1 MSKLI
6 FSKTLVFIAVI
17 LNCSIWSQTIQN
29 DYCFGG
35 SGSDIL
41 QGVVNLSDGNKLLI
55 GTSDSPIS
63 GTKTENGFGG
73 IDGYLVML
81 NNQNQEIWQKTIGGT
96 SDDALYSGI
105 ELSDGNLLIAG
116 TTYSGVSGNKTSGNY
131 GGQDLWL
138 LKISPAGVVLFD
150 KVYGGTSTELF
161 GGLIN
166 QISNSTI
173 IIPASS
179 HSGVSGNKTTTNL
192 GGTDAW
198 YLKIDLNGN
207 LLSDYVF
214 GGTSLDDGVGI
225 EKLSPNR
232 YLLFNYTSSNDGNIT
247 GPVYGNGDI
256 WLVKTDSSFN
266 IIDQKLFGAD
276 DSEGISCF
284 KMKGPDKL
292 VIVSTTTSGIS
303 GLKTEANYGNFD
315 AWVLE
320 IDTSLNLLNQKSIGS
335 NADDGIG
342 TFDILQDGGI
352 VLKMS
357 SSSNVN
363 AIKTH
368 PFIGWNDLWVVKLD
382 ANLNKI
388 YDNVYGTNLNDY
400 FCGLVTG
407 TNSSNYFFG
416 GSYGGVNNDKTCVG
430 YGQSDFW
437 VVQTDNFLGE
447 VEHEITSELNVHPNP
462 ATDHVDF
469 NLMNPS
475 IQEETVFIYSQ
486 EGKLIETLKFDS
498 GSTKLTWYPQVVSG
512 IYFYQIGEQTGKIVL
527 NR

>member
-1 MSKLI
+1 MVQNKKEKFNQMSKLI

-63 GTKTENGFGG
+63 GTKTENGYGG

-131 GGQDLWL
+131 GAQDLWL

-166 QISNSTI
+166 QISNTTI

-207 LLSDYVF
+207 LLSDYV
-214 GGTSLDDGVGI
+214 
-225 EKLSPNR
+225 
-232 YLLFNYTSSNDGNIT
+232 
-247 GPVYGNGDI
+247 
-256 WLVKTDSSFN
+256 
-266 IIDQKLFGAD
+266 
-276 DSEGISCF
+276 
-284 KMKGPDKL
+284 
-292 VIVSTTTSGIS
+292 
-303 GLKTEANYGNFD
+303 
-315 AWVLE
+315 LE
-320 IDTSLNLLNQKSIGS
+320 
-335 NADDGIG
+335 
-342 TFDILQDGGI
+342 
-352 VLKMS
+352 
-357 SSSNVN
+357 
-363 AIKTH
+363 
-368 PFIGWNDLWVVKLD
+368 
-382 ANLNKI
+382 
-388 YDNVYGTNLNDY
+388 
-400 FCGLVTG
+400 
-407 TNSSNYFFG
+407 
-416 GSYGGVNNDKTCVG
+416 
-430 YGQSDFW
+430 
-437 VVQTDNFLGE
+437 E
-447 VEHEITSELNVHPNP
+447 
-462 ATDHVDF
+462 
-469 NLMNPS
+469 
-475 IQEETVFIYSQ
+475 
-486 EGKLIETLKFDS
+486 
-498 GSTKLTWYPQVVSG
+498 QV
-512 IYFYQIGEQTGKIVL
+512 
-527 NR
+527 